1 MEEELTGDGMAKS
14 PSNTDTISQCTHR
27 LQYRNL
33 KIAVIG
39 LIVLSYFRTKVFLG
53 HWMLSLQVYFPNQLV
68 KTS

>member
-1 MEEELTGDGMAKS
+1 MEGKEMEEELTGDGMAKS

-39 LIVLSYFRTKVFLG
+39 HYSTFLLG
-53 HWMLSLQVYFPNQLV
+53 QKFSLD
-68 KTS
+68 TGC